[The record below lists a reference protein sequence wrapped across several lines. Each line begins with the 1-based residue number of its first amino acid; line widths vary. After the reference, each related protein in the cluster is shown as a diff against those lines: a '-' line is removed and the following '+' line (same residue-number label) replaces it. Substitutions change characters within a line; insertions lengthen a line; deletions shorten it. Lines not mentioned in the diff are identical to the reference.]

1 MKNIFRFLC
10 LTLVAG
16 LTFASCSKDDDN
28 STNADGKYTIT
39 VVSAD
44 EAMGKA
50 YGGGQFAPNTTTRI
64 WGTPEVGYQFDKWS
78 DGNTENPRTITV
90 TGNATY
96 TAVFKTV
103 GGDNP
108 NPNPNPNPGG
118 GETPGDFSASFT
130 VNGTSYQGIALIS
143 MGVME
148 GLFNLTIYAGEQ
160 GPVFASFIQPQ
171 TGTQSISDNI
181 LAYFYTDEN
190 SFVNTAQ
197 GEMPPYLT
205 VGSVGCTMD
214 VTVNTLDLNTGEVE
228 ISMSGTML
236 DIAAAEAG
244 NPTTVPFTASMS
256 GFYQTGSTP
265 TPSR

>member
-50 YGGGQFAPNTTTRI
+50 YGGGQFDLNTTTRI
-64 WGTPEVGYQFDKWS
+64 WGTPEVGYQFDEWS

-118 GETPGDFSASFT
+118 GETPGNFSASFT
-130 VNGTSYQGIALIS
+130 VNGTPYQGIALIS

-160 GPVFASFIQPQ
+160 GPVLGTFILPQ
-171 TGTQSISDNI
+171 TGTQSLSDGI
-181 LAYFYTDEN
+181 QAFFYTDQE
-190 SFVNTAQ
+190 SFVTTTQ
-197 GEMPPYLT
+197 GELPPYLT

>member
-50 YGGGQFAPNTTTRI
+50 YGGGQFDPNTTTRI

-108 NPNPNPNPGG
+108 NPNPNPGG

-130 VNGTSYQGIALIS
+130 VNGTPYQGIALIC

-228 ISMSGTML
+228 VSMSGTML

-244 NPTTVPFTASMS
+244 NPTTVPFTATMS

>member
-50 YGGGQFAPNTTTRI
+50 YGGGQFDPNTETRI

-108 NPNPNPNPGG
+108 NPNPNPGG
-118 GETPGDFSASFT
+118 GETPGNFSASFT
-130 VNGTSYQGIALIS
+130 VNGTSYQGIALVS
-143 MGVME
+143 LGTME

-160 GPVFASFIQPQ
+160 GPVLGTFILPQ
-171 TGTQSISDNI
+171 SGTQSLSDGI
-181 LAYFYTDEN
+181 QAFFYTDQE
-190 SFVNTAQ
+190 SFVTTTQ
-197 GEMPPYLT
+197 GELPPYLT

-244 NPTTVPFTASMS
+244 NPTTVPFTATMS

>member
-118 GETPGDFSASFT
+118 GETPGNFSASFT
-130 VNGTSYQGIALIS
+130 VNGTSYQGIALVS
-143 MGVME
+143 LGTME

-171 TGTQSISDNI
+171 TGTQSLADGIQ
-181 LAYFYTDEN
+181 AYFYTDEN
-190 SFVNTAQ
+190 SFVTTANN
-197 GEMPPYLT
+197 GDMPPYIT
-205 VGSVGCTMD
+205 VAGMSTMD

>member
-50 YGGGQFAPNTTTRI
+50 YGGGQFDPNTTTRI

-130 VNGTSYQGIALIS
+130 VNGTPYQGIALIS

-160 GPVFASFIQPQ
+160 GPVLGTFILPQ
-171 TGTQSISDNI
+171 TGTQS
-181 LAYFYTDEN
+181 LADGIQAFFYTDQE
-190 SFVNTAQ
+190 SFVTTTQ
-197 GEMPPYLT
+197 GELPPYLT

>member
-28 STNADGKYTIT
+28 GTSADGKYTIT
-39 VVSAD
+39 VLSAD
-44 EAMGKA
+44 DAMGKA
-50 YGGGQFAPNTTTRI
+50 YGSGQFDAGDTIRI
-64 WGTPEVGYQFDKWS
+64 WGTPEVGYQFDKWT
-78 DGNTENPRTITV
+78 DGNTENPRTIIV
-90 TGNATY
+90 SGNATY
-96 TAVFKTV
+96 TAVFKAIGG

-108 NPNPNPNPGG
+108 NPNPNPGG
-118 GETPGDFSASFT
+118 DTPGDFSASFT
-130 VNGTSYQGIALIS
+130 VNGTPYQGIALIS

-190 SFVNTAQ
+190 SFVNTANN

-205 VGSVGCTMD
+205 VAGMSTMD
-214 VTVNTLDLNTGEVE
+214 VTVNTLDLTTGEVE
-228 ISMSGTML
+228 VSMSGTML

-244 NPTTVPFTASMS
+244 NSTTVPFTANMS

-265 TPSR
+265 TGR